1 MADDTVTLDANI
13 SQTKKFGKELLWYSL
28 LDDVTLSK

>member
-1 MADDTVTLDANI
+1 MADDTVTLAVNI
-13 SQTKKFGKELLWYSL
+13 LQMKMFGKELWHSL